1 MRELNIG
8 NGDVQMIYYLS
19 KFKNNLSRIL
29 SISLKLTNNKT

>member
-8 NGDVQMIYYLS
+8 NGDVQMICHLS